1 MTDRSQWHDLRESP
15 DDLPKESISVLTLSS
30 DDSLDECVYI
40 PNEGFKDPVFSTWY
54 YPVAWIEKEKI
65 LPNTQLKADKER
77 LAELLSLCKY
87 LYAHRGQVFFTDEE
101 MDEKYYYDGLARELL
116 GE

>member
-1 MTDRSQWHDLRESP
+1 MTKLQL
-15 DDLPKESISVLTLSS
+15 
-30 DDSLDECVYI
+30 
-40 PNEGFKDPVFSTWY
+40 
-54 YPVAWIEKEKI
+54 EKE
-65 LPNTQLKADKER
+65 NAQLKADKEN
-77 LAELLSLCKY
+77 LTDKMAKLLSLCKY